1 MAAPQAKR
9 RASAL
14 RSSRTQM
21 IVYMLVSLFALGGL
35 ADALYLTVM
44 HVTGQAVLCGDS
56 ISCSQVLASKYSH
69 VGPIPTAAFGLIGY
83 FTVFTCATFS
93 AFGWVR
99 ARFWLALVV
108 GLMLIGT
115 LWLLFVQAFLLHQYC
130 RYCLFSAAITF
141 LLAGIIVAMPA
152 APAEKRGEGAI

>member
-1 MAAPQAKR
+1 MFV
-9 RASAL
+9 AL
-14 RSSRTQM
+14 
-21 IVYMLVSLFALGGL
+21 LALAGL

-44 HVTGQAVLCGDS
+44 HLTGQSVLCGGS
-56 ISCSQVLASKYSH
+56 INCSQVLASKYSH

-83 FTVFTCATFS
+83 FTVFSCATFS

-99 ARFWLALVV
+99 ARFWLAAVV

-130 RYCLFSAAITF
+130 RYCLLSAAITF

-152 APAEKRGEGAI
+152 APAEIAP